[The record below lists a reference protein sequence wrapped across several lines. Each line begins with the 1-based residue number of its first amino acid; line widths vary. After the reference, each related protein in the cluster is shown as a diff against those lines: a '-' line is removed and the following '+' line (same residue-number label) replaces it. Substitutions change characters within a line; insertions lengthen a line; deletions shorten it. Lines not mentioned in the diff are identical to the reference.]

1 MIRIAFLFVAV
12 ILAAPHA
19 SAQNRIASVEREATA
34 LTLYQNGP
42 AIVREVRPVT
52 LAPGETL
59 IALHGLPSGAP
70 LDGMSV
76 QASDP
81 SVALSITANREGLSR
96 AALLRRL
103 IGREI
108 EWAHEGAVRRAVVIS
123 VTGGVVLEIDG
134 KIEIDPPGRPVF
146 PASVLEQADAPPIL
160 LRARSQSGG
169 PVSLTLLYQAPGLT
183 WRADHIGQYNA
194 AMKRLSL
201 DVGAIVLNQTDSGF
215 SDASVTLVAGFAR
228 RQSVPELEAAPMAMR
243 MSVQTA
249 DAAAEPPPPDR
260 AGDLWLFTM
269 PGALDLPAR
278 SEQRQALAAPRD
290 IAVQP
295 VYRLTLREGWRGP
308 ALEALRPTS
317 LLRFDN
323 TGEAGLGLP
332 LPGGALRVYQQGSA
346 PFLLGEDRLPDI
358 AEGQEAEVLLG
369 EAFDITV
376 ERRQTEFRR
385 TDERG
390 GYDAAY
396 EITLKNAKPVDA
408 TVQVEAMFPG
418 EWRIFEESASHTRRD
433 ANRAEWEMAI
443 PAAGETVL
451 TYRVSVR
458 P

>member
-12 ILAAPHA
+12 VLAAPHA

-34 LTLYQNGP
+34 LALYQNGP

-96 AALLRRL
+96 AALLRRS

-183 WRADHIGQYNA
+183 WRADHIGRYDATAQ
-194 AMKRLSL
+194 RLGL
-201 DVGAIVLNQTDSGF
+201 DVGAIVMNETDSAF
-215 SDASVTLVAGFAR
+215 SNASVTLVAGFAR
-228 RQSVPELEAAPMAMR
+228 RQSVPDPGPAPMAMR
-243 MSVQTA
+243 MSVEAA
-249 DAAAEPPPPDR
+249 DSLAEPPPPER
-260 AGDLWLFTM
+260 AGDLWRFTLQ
-269 PGALDLPAR
+269 GALDLPAW
-278 SEQRQALAAPRD
+278 SERREALAATRE
-290 IAVQP
+290 IAVRQ
-295 VYRLTLREGWRGP
+295 VYRLTLRDRRRGP
-308 ALEALRPTS
+308 TPEALRPTS
-317 LLRFDN
+317 LLSFRN

-332 LPGGALRVYQQGSA
+332 LPGGALRVYQEGGA
-346 PFLLGEDRLPDI
+346 PLLLGEDRLPDI
-358 AEGQEAEVLLG
+358 AEGQEVEVLLG

-376 ERRQTEFRR
+376 ERRQTAFRQ
-385 TDERG
+385 TDQRG
-390 GYDAAY
+390 GYEAGY
-396 EITLKNAKPVDA
+396 EITLKNAKPVGA
-408 TVQVEAMFPG
+408 TVQVEALFPG
-418 EWRIFEESASHTRRD
+418 EWRILEESAPHTSRD
-433 ANRAEWEMAI
+433 ANRAEWSMAI